1 MPSIASTAQRFAT
14 GANTLVYR
22 LSGGKLGGRIF
33 GNPILLLNTTGRK
46 TGKSRTTPLLY
57 LPDGENMVIVASNG
71 GAPKHPAWWHNLK
84 ARPEAEVEVGDRK
97 LRVRAE
103 DAEGEEKRRLWERL
117 VAAYPGYANYQRKT
131 DREIPVVILR
141 PLGENR

>member
-1 MPSIASTAQRFAT
+1 MSSLVTTAQRFAT

-46 TGKSRTTPLLY
+46 TGRSRTTPLLY

-71 GAPKHPAWWHNLK
+71 GAQKHPAWYFNL
-84 ARPEAEVEVGDRK
+84 RSDPEVEVEIGDRK
-97 LRVRAE
+97 LQVRAQ
-103 DAEGEEKRRLWERL
+103 DAEGEEKQGLWKRL
-117 VAAYPGYANYQRKT
+117 VAAYPGYANYQKKT
-131 DREIPVVILR
+131 DREIPVVILH